1 MKFVKPGK
9 VRNITIAKI
18 KKLLPVR
25 IKNRIRTLR
34 GFIYYI
40 IYLGKGRYCPVCGKQ
55 FRKFGRS
62 GVDQRN
68 NVKCLKCGSLERH
81 RLVWLYFTKMT
92 DLFDGKPK
100 KVLHIAPEFCFEKR
114 LKEKIATGYITADF
128 NDPGAMIKMDI
139 TDINYPDESFDVIYC
154 SHVLEHVVDD
164 ISAIREFYRVL
175 KKSGWAV
182 ILVPITGE
190 RTFEDF
196 SIIDPDERL
205 KVFGQ
210 DDHVRIYGRD
220 FVDRLKKWGFKVK
233 VIAPSDFLNND
244 EVLQMGIS
252 AGSGEIYYC
261 TK

>member
-1 MKFVKPGK
+1 MKCVKPGK
-9 VRNITIAKI
+9 IINITISKI

-25 IKNRIRTLR
+25 IKNIIGTLR
-34 GFIYYI
+34 GFIYCV
-40 IYLGKGRYCPVCGKQ
+40 IYLGKGRYCPVCSKQ
-55 FRKFGRS
+55 FRKFGKS

-68 NVKCLKCGSLERH
+68 NAKCLKCGSLERH
-81 RLVWLYFTKMT
+81 RLIWLYFTKVS

-100 KVLHIAPEFCFEKR
+100 KVLHIAPEFCFEER
-114 LKEKIATGYITADF
+114 LKKRIATGYITADF
-128 NDPGAMIKMDI
+128 NDPGAMIKMNI
-139 TDINYPDESFDVIYC
+139 TDINYPDESFDVICC

-164 ISAIREFYRVL
+164 IGAIRELHRVL

-182 ILVPITGE
+182 ILVPIMGE

-210 DDHVRIYGRD
+210 EDHVRIYGRD
-220 FVDRLKKWGFKVK
+220 FVDRLKKGGFEVK

-244 EVLQMGIS
+244 EILQMGIS
-252 AGSGEIYYC
+252 AESGEIYYC